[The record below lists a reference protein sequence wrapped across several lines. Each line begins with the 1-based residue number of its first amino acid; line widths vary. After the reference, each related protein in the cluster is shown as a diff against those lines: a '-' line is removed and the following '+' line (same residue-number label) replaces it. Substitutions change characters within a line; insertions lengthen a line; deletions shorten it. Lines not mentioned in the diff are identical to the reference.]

1 MLKHQL
7 ISQILISTQI
17 MLTRTMKPFFNDFEN
32 VSKHRQAF
40 RSTLVNTMTTFLE
53 NT

>member
-32 VSKHRQAF
+32 VSKQTGFPLYSSEHYDHV
-40 RSTLVNTMTTFLE
+40 S
-53 NT
+53 

>member
-17 MLTRTMKPFFNDFEN
+17 MLTRSMKLFFNDFEN
-32 VSKHRQAF
+32 VRKHRQAF
-40 RSTLVNTMTTFLE
+40 HSTPVNTMTTFLE
-53 NT
+53 ST